1 MPGGHLGG
9 EYPSDRARFTG
20 LTHRCQITLMQ
31 FEARRRGDIDEM
43 NLPITILTAFRK
55 LFGRSGVEAL
65 QSLQSVEQ
73 MYRILERER
82 ARASRTRE
90 GLSVVIFAPRSLEQ
104 ADATWAFLAETLR
117 ERLRLTDA
125 AGWLDDR
132 LCAILPGTAT
142 PGATK
147 LVDDICGRFPDH
159 LAPPICTIYA
169 YSLDGDSLT
178 AREGRPMLPNGLV
191 GNAPLEIPATVEAFC
206 NHSSVDDLPCALK
219 NGEP

>member
-1 MPGGHLGG
+1 
-9 EYPSDRARFTG
+9 
-20 LTHRCQITLMQ
+20 
-31 FEARRRGDIDEM
+31 M
-43 NLPITILTAFRK
+43 NLPITILTAFRR

-65 QSLQSVEQ
+65 RCLQSVEQ

-82 ARASRTRE
+82 ARAARTGV
-90 GLSVVIFAPRSLEQ
+90 GLSVVIFAPRLLEQ

-132 LCAILPGTAT
+132 LCVILPGTAT

-159 LAPPICTIYA
+159 LPPPICTIYA
-169 YSLDGDSLT
+169 YSLDGETPVAVDGGSL
-178 AREGRPMLPNGLV
+178 APGAVACG
-191 GNAPLEIPATVEAFC
+191 APLEIPGVMKASYK
-206 NHSSVDDLPCALK
+206 HALGDGRPLAMK
-219 NGEP
+219 NGET